1 MFNMLWKKL
10 PKFAKKSYT
19 HKERESVKDSVPVLE
34 QLEWQSHIENH
45 DGSTVA
51 NSAATTEFQDE
62 ILETLLAPVAVLIK
76 QDIAQLW
83 KVKTWTKAGYLVN
96 YKPNNWIKER
106 PLPLRKLLEKLTIV
120 SFKNEHVSL
129 KIAYLTE
136 QLYSSRKKRLVLP
149 LSFRHNIFTYSFS
162 HSRSLI
168 GTNNSFLP
176 AWSNTYLT
184 NWFNKKT
191 EIEIL
196 FPDGLI
202 KVVFDNEQ
210 VIGKNCKVKFSGILV
225 RSSVITSKAYLKI
238 SDSGIQGF
246 ADMKPKYWFFSTNDD
261 VLLILE
267 SLNKHQNI
275 FRVAGNAFI
284 IERIQ
289 LAERQQN
296 MKPLTKL

>member
-1 MFNMLWKKL
+1 M
-10 PKFAKKSYT
+10 
-19 HKERESVKDSVPVLE
+19 
-34 QLEWQSHIENH
+34 
-45 DGSTVA
+45 A

-149 LSFRHNIFTYSFS
+149 LSFRRNIFTYSFS

-289 LAERQQN
+289 LAERQQI